1 MIRRPPRSTRT
12 DTLFP
17 YTTLFRSGIDAA
29 ADVGD
34 IPVAVFFQKA
44 CRHFRTH
51 AVMAQ
56 QRDRCLR
63 IELAE
68 TLRQLM
74 QGHMHSAVDA
84 GEGQFIVFTHV
95 DDGNG
100 AGGEPLMQLGHAAG
114 FHGEGTQWTVK
125 RMLPITWST

>member
-17 YTTLFRSGIDAA
+17 YTTLFRSSGNSVARHAAIDLDRPGIDAA

-44 CRHFRTH
+44 CPHFRTH

-63 IELAE
+63 IELAD

-74 QGHMHSAVDA
+74 QGHMPSADDA
-84 GEGQFIVFTHV
+84 GEGQLTAFTHV
-95 DDGNG
+95 DARHG
-100 AGGEPLMQLGHAAG
+100 AGGAPI
-114 FHGEGTQWTVK
+114 GTARW
-125 RMLPITWST
+125 R

>member
-1 MIRRPPRSTRT
+1 
-12 DTLFP
+12 
-17 YTTLFRSGIDAA
+17 
-29 ADVGD
+29 
-34 IPVAVFFQKA
+34 
-44 CRHFRTH
+44 
-51 AVMAQ
+51 MAQ
-56 QRDRCLR
+56 KRDRCLR

-100 AGGEPLMQLGHAAG
+100 AGGEPLMQLGHADG
-114 FHGEGTQWTVK
+114 FHGECRQWTVK
-125 RMLPITWST
+125 RMMPINRSEERRVGTECVSTCRSRWSPYH

>member
-1 MIRRPPRSTRT
+1 
-12 DTLFP
+12 
-17 YTTLFRSGIDAA
+17 
-29 ADVGD
+29 
-34 IPVAVFFQKA
+34 
-44 CRHFRTH
+44 
-51 AVMAQ
+51 MAQ
-56 QRDRCLR
+56 KRDRCLR

-100 AGGEPLMQLGHAAG
+100 AGGEPLMQLGHADG
-114 FHGEGTQWTVK
+114 FQDRKSVVEGKSVSVRVDLGGRRLIKKKKKIQQQK
-125 RMLPITWST
+125 AIYKHIQ